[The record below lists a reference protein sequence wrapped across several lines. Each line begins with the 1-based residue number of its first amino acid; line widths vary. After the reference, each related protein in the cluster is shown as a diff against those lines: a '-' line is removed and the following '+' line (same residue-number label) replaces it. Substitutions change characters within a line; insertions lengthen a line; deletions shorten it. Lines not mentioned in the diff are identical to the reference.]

1 MPAPENPIVHLADPD
16 STADLRTFL
25 ARARSVHDGDV
36 SLVLRGAAMAVYVPV
51 IVPQELGEPTP
62 TILGMRAFRL
72 AEPAEGTVVYP
83 LGALTDRLARMSPIE
98 TALQL
103 PPAQSRAAWAGILP
117 PVSGWSEAG
126 EYDEEALRAAAEAG
140 TRAVVDALPENSGQ
154 PVLATVRSRI
164 WSSPLGTGAVPEL
177 PSGAAFGA
185 KTLGFISGDG
195 TARILAQGPWHR
207 LSTAAG
213 HILVR
218 RGAKL

>member
-1 MPAPENPIVHLADPD
+1 MPAPETPIVHLADPD

-36 SLVLRGAAMAVYVPV
+36 SLMMRGLAMAVYVPV
-51 IVPQELGEPTP
+51 IVPQEFGESTP

-72 AEPAEGTVVYP
+72 AQPAEGTAVFP

-103 PPAQSRAAWAGILP
+103 PPAESQAAWAGILP
-117 PVSGWSEAG
+117 PVSGWTEAG
-126 EYDEEALRAAAEAG
+126 EYDAETLRAAADAG

-164 WSSPLGTGAVPEL
+164 WSSPLGTGPAPEL
-177 PSGAAFGA
+177 PTGAAFAA
-185 KTLGFISGDG
+185 KTLGFVPGDG
-195 TARILAQGPWHR
+195 TVRVLSQGPWHR
-207 LSTAAG
+207 LSMPAG
-213 HILVR
+213 HVLVR
-218 RGAKL
+218 QGARL